1 MGMEYIET
9 SAKNSTNVDEAFL
22 MLTRQIKERMKCES
36 PSDEDR
42 DVKPNI
48 SSRGKLSTRCSCC

>member
-22 MLTRQIKERMKCES
+22 MLTTQIKERYQSQPLTDLK
-36 PSDEDR
+36 
-42 DVKPNI
+42 
-48 SSRGKLSTRCSCC
+48 RGVKLSSGQGTQDNRCGCC

>member
-22 MLTRQIKERMKCES
+22 MLIRQIKERLKSEP
-36 PSDEDR
+36 PSVR
-42 DVKPNI
+42 LTATSK
-48 SSRGKLSTRCSCC
+48 GKWKNDGSC